1 MTLSTQ
7 PQTKDGCR
15 ACAPERRRY
24 PRHEGGGLVV
34 ELGGCRWP
42 VLDVSAGGLSLRGFD
57 REVGE
62 RFRLILM
69 RIGEI
74 GGVAGECLVVSRADG
89 VTRLTFTR
97 PTQPLLHMIDAHVG
111 ALAGASSLSRHD

>member
-1 MTLSTQ
+1 MMPSTQ
-7 PQTKDGCR
+7 RQTKEGCR
-15 ACAPERRRY
+15 ACASERRRHH
-24 PRHEGGGLVV
+24 RHEGGGLVV

-97 PTQPLLHMIDAHVG
+97 PTQPLLNMIGAHVG
-111 ALAGASSLSRHD
+111 ALAAAQFPSRPD